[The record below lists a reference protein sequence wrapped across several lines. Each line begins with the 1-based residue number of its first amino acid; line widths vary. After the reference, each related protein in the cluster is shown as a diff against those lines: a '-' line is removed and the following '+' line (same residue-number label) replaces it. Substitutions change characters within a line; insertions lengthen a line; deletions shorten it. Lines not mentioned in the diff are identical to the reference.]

1 MQNIGEYPRFL
12 HKLKGLMATTAGEFF
27 AKLASMAGINPSDP
41 DLVSI
46 LSSSEFS
53 NYKLPENLQY
63 KINGNLLTMDAARN
77 NEGLRRHYHAEIL
90 NGLDNNIE
98 NTLERY
104 SIDGDIAESIRSEKK
119 TTEKYNR
126 LIEKL
131 NEVYAKKANA
141 NSNTDRKELE
151 LEISR
156 LNNQIKDLNDKV
168 KTAPQ
173 ERDSFWT
180 ERLKGKA
187 IQNMLQ
193 SYKFAGETNIPKDV
207 LIETAS
213 VLLNRKLNE
222 NKIKLEYNP
231 DSDSIGLKTE
241 SGMDF
246 YKDNSP
252 VSFKS
257 FADAVLAESKLLD
270 VSGASAPTTP
280 AASPTPAPRQTIIS
294 GGGKTQDA
302 SKFFAALDDIASG
315 R

>member
-1 MQNIGEYPRFL
+1 
-12 HKLKGLMATTAGEFF
+12 MATTAGEFI
-27 AKLASMAGINPSDP
+27 AKLASMAGMSPTDP

-53 NYKLPENLQY
+53 NYRLPEGMTS
-63 KINGNLLTMDAARN
+63 KINSSLLTVDSARN

-98 NTLERY
+98 NTLEKY

-131 NEVYAKKANA
+131 NDVYAKKASA
-141 NSNTDRKELE
+141 TSQGDKADLE
-151 LEISR
+151 KEISR
-156 LNNQIKDLNDKV
+156 LNSQIKELNDKV
-168 KTAPQ
+168 KTAPV
-173 ERDSFWT
+173 ERDAFWT

-193 SYKFAGETNIPKDV
+193 SYKFAGENNIPKDV

-222 NKIKLEYNP
+222 SKVKLEYNP

-270 VSGASAPTTP
+270 VTGATAPTST
-280 AASPTPAPRQTIIS
+280 AAQPTPAPRQTIIS
-294 GGGKTQDA
+294 GAGKTQDA

>member
-1 MQNIGEYPRFL
+1 
-12 HKLKGLMATTAGEFF
+12 MATTTGEFI
-27 AKLASMAGINPSDP
+27 AKLASMAGMSPTDP

-53 NYKLPENLQY
+53 NYKLPEGLTS
-63 KINGNLLTMDAARN
+63 KINQSLLTVDSARN

-90 NGLDNNIE
+90 NGLDNNLE

-119 TTEKYNR
+119 TTEKYNK

-131 NEVYAKKANA
+131 NDVYAKKASA
-141 NSNTDRKELE
+141 TNSTDKADLE
-151 LEISR
+151 KEISR
-156 LNNQIKDLNDKV
+156 LNGQIKELNDKV
-168 KTAPQ
+168 KTAPV
-173 ERDSFWT
+173 ERDAFWT
-180 ERLKGKA
+180 EKLKSKA

-193 SYKFAGETNIPKDV
+193 SYKFAGENNIPKDV

-222 NKIKLEYNP
+222 AKVKLEYNAE
-231 DSDSIGLKTE
+231 SDNIGLKTE

-270 VSGASAPTTP
+270 ITGATAPTST
-280 AASPTPAPRQTIIS
+280 AAQPTPAPRQTIIS
-294 GGGKTQDA
+294 GAGKTQDA

>member
-1 MQNIGEYPRFL
+1 
-12 HKLKGLMATTAGEFF
+12 MATTAGEFI
-27 AKLASMAGINPSDP
+27 AKLASMAGMSPTDP

-53 NYKLPENLQY
+53 NYKMPEGIAY
-63 KINGNLLTMDAARN
+63 KINSSLLTADSARN
-77 NEGLRRHYHAEIL
+77 NEALRRHYHAEIL

-98 NTLERY
+98 NTLEKY
-104 SIDGDIAESIRSEKK
+104 SIDGDIAETIRSEKK
-119 TTEKYNR
+119 TTEKYNK

-131 NEVYAKKANA
+131 NDVYAKKATA
-141 NSNTDRKELE
+141 TNSGDKADLE
-151 LEISR
+151 KEISR
-156 LNNQIKDLNDKV
+156 LNAQIKELNDKV
-168 KTAPQ
+168 KTAPV
-173 ERDSFWT
+173 ERDAFWT

-193 SYKFAGETNIPKDV
+193 SYKFAGENNIPKDV

-222 NKIKLEYNP
+222 AKVKLEYNP
-231 DSDSIGLKTE
+231 DTDSIGLKTE

-257 FADAVLAESKLLD
+257 FADSVLAESKLLD
-270 VSGASAPTTP
+270 VTGASAPTAN
-280 AASPTPAPRQTIIS
+280 AAQPTPAPRQTIIS
-294 GGGKTQDA
+294 GTGKTQDA

-315 R
+315 H

>member
-1 MQNIGEYPRFL
+1 MDYPVFCINNT
-12 HKLKGLMATTAGEFF
+12 GLMATTAGEFI
-27 AKLASMAGINPSDP
+27 AKLASMAGMSPTDP

-53 NYKLPENLQY
+53 NYRLPEGMTS
-63 KINGNLLTMDAARN
+63 KINSSLLTVDSARN

-98 NTLERY
+98 NTLEKY

-131 NEVYAKKANA
+131 NDVYAKKASA
-141 NSNTDRKELE
+141 TSQGDKADLE
-151 LEISR
+151 KEISR
-156 LNNQIKDLNDKV
+156 LNSQIKELNDKV
-168 KTAPQ
+168 KTAPV
-173 ERDSFWT
+173 ERDAFWT

-193 SYKFAGETNIPKDV
+193 SYKFAGENNIPKDV

-222 NKIKLEYNP
+222 SKVKLEYNP

-270 VSGASAPTTP
+270 VTGATAPTS
-280 AASPTPAPRQTIIS
+280 AAAQPTPAPRQTIIS
-294 GGGKTQDA
+294 GAGKTQDA

>member
-1 MQNIGEYPRFL
+1 VDYPVFCINNT
-12 HKLKGLMATTAGEFF
+12 GLMATTAGEFI
-27 AKLASMAGINPSDP
+27 AKLASMAGMSPTDP

-53 NYKLPENLQY
+53 NYRLPEGMTS
-63 KINGNLLTMDAARN
+63 KINSSLLTVDSARN

-98 NTLERY
+98 NTLEKY

-131 NEVYAKKANA
+131 NDVYAKKASA
-141 NSNTDRKELE
+141 TSQGDKADLE
-151 LEISR
+151 KEISR
-156 LNNQIKDLNDKV
+156 LNSQIKELNDKV
-168 KTAPQ
+168 KTAPV
-173 ERDSFWT
+173 ERDAFWT

-193 SYKFAGETNIPKDV
+193 SYKFAGENNIPKDV

-222 NKIKLEYNP
+222 SKVKLEYNP

-270 VSGASAPTTP
+270 VTGATAPTST
-280 AASPTPAPRQTIIS
+280 AAQPTPAPRQTIIS
-294 GGGKTQDA
+294 GAGKTQDA

>member
-1 MQNIGEYPRFL
+1 
-12 HKLKGLMATTAGEFF
+12 MATTTGEFI
-27 AKLASMAGINPSDP
+27 AKLASMAGMSPTDP
-41 DLVSI
+41 DLVTI

-53 NYKLPENLQY
+53 NYKLPEGLTS
-63 KINGNLLTMDAARN
+63 KINRHLLTVDSARN

-90 NGLDNNIE
+90 NGLDNNLE

-119 TTEKYNR
+119 TTEKYNK

-131 NEVYAKKANA
+131 NDVYAKKASA
-141 NSNTDRKELE
+141 NSSSDKADLE
-151 LEISR
+151 KEISR
-156 LNNQIKDLNDKV
+156 LNGQIKDLNDKV
-168 KTAPQ
+168 KTAPV
-173 ERDSFWT
+173 ERDAFWT
-180 ERLKGKA
+180 EKLKSKA
-187 IQNMLQ
+187 IQNMLK
-193 SYKFAGETNIPKDV
+193 SYKFAGENNIPKDV

-222 NKIKLEYNP
+222 AKVKLEYNAE
-231 DSDSIGLKTE
+231 SDNIGLKTE

-270 VSGASAPTTP
+270 ITGATAPTST
-280 AASPTPAPRQTIIS
+280 AAQPTPAPRQTIIS
-294 GGGKTQDA
+294 GAGKTQDA